1 MSQTRFPNNDILYNF
16 MQRYNKAGGLTK
28 EEQNNYKQ
36 SRHSARNTRF
46 LTSFSLDF
54 FTILA
59 SFAMCVSLG

>member
-1 MSQTRFPNNDILYNF
+1 

-59 SFAMCVSLG
+59 SFAVCVSLG